1 MVALTI
7 WCLGTVTVEH
17 MQGVVDRLWLLKHPP
32 STFNNAKY
40 ECEVRVGSTP
50 TKRRFAQFSYT
61 QNLAKTVP
69 GDRMCPHCAT
79 VPHTNQV
86 WDTMQCNAEMH
97 LDCCGIFSIH
107 IGTFSMIDWIMKF
120 HIKLSS
126 GRVKWRPVFV
136 VTRFQTKINVL
147 DISRELNETILGLN
161 YAKSVR
167 AIISK
172 TTNGY

>member
-50 TKRRFAQFSYT
+50 TKRRFAQSSYT

-86 WDTMQCNAEMH
+86 WDTMQCRDASSLLWSLLNTYWN
-97 LDCCGIFSIH
+97 IFY
-107 IGTFSMIDWIMKF
+107 D
-120 HIKLSS
+120 
-126 GRVKWRPVFV
+126 
-136 VTRFQTKINVL
+136 
-147 DISRELNETILGLN
+147 
-161 YAKSVR
+161 
-167 AIISK
+167 
-172 TTNGY
+172 